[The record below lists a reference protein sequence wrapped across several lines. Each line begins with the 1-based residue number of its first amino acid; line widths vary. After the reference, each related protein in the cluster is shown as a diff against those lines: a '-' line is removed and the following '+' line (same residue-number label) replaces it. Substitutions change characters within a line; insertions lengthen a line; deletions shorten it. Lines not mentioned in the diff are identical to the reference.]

1 MAQKKTVYET
11 DIVIGGRVNRSLNGA
26 VTQTVGLIG
35 KLTGSSGLKGV
46 SSNMAALSKVGIGLG
61 VAGVAVTG
69 VAKGIQATVNAA
81 KEAVDAAKKYES
93 AMANVAKVVDG
104 LIDDQGKRTA
114 AYTKMSKDILDLSTR
129 IPMTAIEIAQIVE
142 AAGQANI
149 ERDQLVR
156 FAEAASKMGV
166 AFDVEAEQAGR
177 WMAVLRTAFVL
188 TQDEAEELAD
198 QINYLGNTSSET
210 ARKIAEIVTRVG
222 NQGKTAGFTTG
233 EIAALAAATAGID
246 ESIAATGIK
255 NISRYMT
262 AGASATKKQ
271 QDAFV
276 KLGYTAEGVAKAM
289 QSDASG
295 TFLNV
300 LKAIKELPKYEQ
312 TSIINTLF
320 GARSSEAV
328 NQMLG
333 NLENLEKQL
342 DKVHDKSLY
351 NDSVDK
357 EFGIRSKTFENQLQL
372 WENTKEKFKIEVG
385 TVILESLNENLPGT
399 ITDVQAALDEVLPEL
414 EQSLKEADIGQIIKD
429 VADVIPSITSF
440 IKDAL
445 PLVPG
450 LLQVILTTL
459 QGVVGFAS
467 GLVEIL
473 DSIVRLIS
481 WIKNSTG
488 KDWANVFFNPTGTMP
503 TKNEPKQPK
512 GNPSAT
518 QKPAPKPHT
527 STPKVVM
534 PDANGNLPK
543 IQIPVTPQAKG
554 GIVTKPTLAL
564 IGEAGENEAV
574 IPLSKLNEMLGRS
587 VTYSQSSTTNTASS
601 ANTYTFAP
609 VINITGD
616 SPQAV
621 RQAVDDGMNEAY
633 EQFKW
638 LMQQYE
644 HENDRVRF

>member
-1 MAQKKTVYET
+1 MT
-11 DIVIGGRVNRSLNGA
+11 
-26 VTQTVGLIG
+26 
-35 KLTGSSGLKGV
+35 
-46 SSNMAALSKVGIGLG
+46 ALSKVGVGLG

-69 VAKGIQATVNAA
+69 VVKVMQATVNAA
-81 KEAVDAAKKYES
+81 KEAVDAAKEYES

-104 LIDDQGKRTA
+104 LIDDEGRHTE
-114 AYTKMSKDILDLSTR
+114 AYTKMSKGILDLSTQ
-129 IPMTAIEIAQIVE
+129 IPMKAVELAQIVE

-149 ERDQLVR
+149 ETDQLVR

-177 WMAVLRTAFVL
+177 WMAVWRTAFVL
-188 TQDEAEELAD
+188 SQDEAEELAD

-210 ARKIAEIVTRVG
+210 AAKIAEIVTRVG

-271 QDAFV
+271 QDAFK

-289 QSDASG
+289 QIDASG
-295 TFLNV
+295 TFLKV
-300 LKAIKELPKYEQ
+300 LKEIKDLPKYEQ

-351 NDSVDK
+351 DDSVDK
-357 EFGIRSKTFENQLQL
+357 EFEIKSKTLENQLQL
-372 WENTKEKFKIEVG
+372 WENVKQKLKIEVG
-385 TVILESLNENLPGT
+385 TKLLEVLNEHLPNLIPKLSKALDKISPKIGEIIDSVDFDDLFNKVNDAIPDITDFITNVLSTLPQT
-399 ITDVQAALDEVLPEL
+399 ITEIKTALDLLGKVLSPIVTMFEGIANSVAAIAEL
-414 EQSLKEADIGQIIKD
+414 FANGKVSGSTLDKFFNIGMKVTGAFYVQGSEQNGRSETQRQHGR
-429 VADVIPSITSF
+429 SF
-440 IKDAL
+440 EPVESKAKLDTGG
-445 PLVPG
+445 V
-450 LLQVILTTL
+450 TT
-459 QGVVGFAS
+459 GGNGGHYSEFAS
-467 GLVEIL
+467 
-473 DSIVRLIS
+473 
-481 WIKNSTG
+481 
-488 KDWANVFFNPTGTMP
+488 
-503 TKNEPKQPK
+503 
-512 GNPSAT
+512 
-518 QKPAPKPHT
+518 
-527 STPKVVM
+527 
-534 PDANGNLPK
+534 
-543 IQIPVTPQAKG
+543 G

-574 IPLSKLNEMLGRS
+574 IPLSKLNEMLGQS
-587 VTYSQSSTTNTASS
+587 VTYSQSSTTNTSSS

-616 SPQAV
+616 NPQAV
-621 RQAVDDGMNEAY
+621 RQAVDDGMYEAY

-638 LMQQYE
+638 LMRQYE
-644 HENDRVRF
+644 HEQERTKF